1 MKERP
6 VAVPTYA
13 MPPCVGS
20 GQIAVAEIPCPSAVI
35 GNVVPDASFQEM
47 FEELVAFAFFVRYGL
62 SAPTIMIAELRGS
75 MAIGAMKSEP
85 CTSWRGSGGPVHSAA
100 LTLIFCC
107 PTSDQSGPSFR
118 LHSVLP
124 LLVRFRHR

>member
-47 FEELVAFAFFVRYGL
+47 FGERVAFAFFVRYGL
-62 SAPTIMIAELRGS
+62 SAPTIRFAGLIGS

-85 CTSWRGSGGPVHSAA
+85 CTSVRGPAGPGGSAA
-100 LTLIFCC
+100 STSIFRGQ
-107 PTSDQSGPSFR
+107 TS
-118 LHSVLP
+118 
-124 LLVRFRHR
+124 